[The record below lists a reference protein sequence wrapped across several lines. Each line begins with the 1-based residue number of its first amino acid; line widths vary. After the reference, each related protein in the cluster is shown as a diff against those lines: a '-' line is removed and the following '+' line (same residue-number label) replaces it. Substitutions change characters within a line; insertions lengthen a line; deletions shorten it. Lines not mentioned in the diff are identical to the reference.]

1 MPDVFTIVSKPSLR
15 TKNSISEAGRTS
27 LFRNWTF
34 AFTSKFPSPVG
45 TERTTGMEGLVEE
58 ATEGVVDR
66 RKPRPLR
73 EGKGKGSIR
82 DGTGETLEVAAK
94 PPPTPRPE
102 DRDGKELLGEDPLD
116 ELEADSDL
124 MRDSEE
130 PPPRKTRI
138 ASRRDTTAPSSW
150 ATLSREIFNSLS

>member
-1 MPDVFTIVSKPSLR
+1 
-15 TKNSISEAGRTS
+15 
-27 LFRNWTF
+27 
-34 AFTSKFPSPVG
+34 
-45 TERTTGMEGLVEE
+45 MEGLVEE
-58 ATEGVVDR
+58 GEGLVER

-116 ELEADSDL
+116 ELEADSAL
-124 MRDSEE
+124 MEDSEE

-150 ATLSREIFNSLS
+150 ATLSREISNSLS